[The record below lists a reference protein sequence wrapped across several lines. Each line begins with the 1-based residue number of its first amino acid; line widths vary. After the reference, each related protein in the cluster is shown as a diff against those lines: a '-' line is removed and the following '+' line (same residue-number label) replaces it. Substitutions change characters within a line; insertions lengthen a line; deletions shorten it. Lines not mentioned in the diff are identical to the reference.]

1 MNSMNSKFVAE
12 KNRIFQLKV
21 KALKT
26 KKDKMDIIN
35 LFGFVPK
42 SQKMIECENY
52 YLVLDC
58 YLQNKIDFWSGV
70 IAGKMPPNM
79 LPKLQESMTEWLEC
93 GWAYLGQE
101 KIREES
107 ENAKSEFQFYKTIIN
122 RLKDKP
128 KQSNSSRKK

>member
-1 MNSMNSKFVAE
+1 MNSMKATFVTE
-12 KNRIFQLKV
+12 KNRIFQLKLD
-21 KALKT
+21 ALKT

-35 LFGFVPK
+35 LFVFVPK
-42 SQKMIECENY
+42 SQKMLECENY
-52 YLVLDC
+52 YIALDC
-58 YLQNKIDFWSGV
+58 YLQNKIDFWSGA

-107 ENAKSEFQFYKTIIN
+107 DEAKSEFQFYKTIIN